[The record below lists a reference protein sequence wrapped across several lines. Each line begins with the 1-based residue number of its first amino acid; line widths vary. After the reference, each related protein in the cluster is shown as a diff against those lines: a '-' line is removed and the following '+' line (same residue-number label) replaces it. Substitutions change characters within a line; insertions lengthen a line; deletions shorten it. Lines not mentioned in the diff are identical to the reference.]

1 MHIKQ
6 RLIKI
11 GDDGMR
17 MIDIIEKKRD
27 KKALSKK
34 EIAFAI
40 EGYVKE
46 RIPDYQMSSLLMAIY
61 FNGMTDDE
69 ATALTEAILKSGK
82 IMDLSAIEGTIVDKH
97 STGGVGD
104 KTTLV
109 LGPLVASCGA
119 KVAKLSGRGL
129 GHTGGTLDK
138 LESIAGFNISLSTEA
153 FVDQV
158 NKINIAVAGQTS
170 ELAPADKLLYAL
182 RDVTGTVPSIPLIAS
197 SIMSKKL
204 ASGADVIVLDVKIGE
219 GAFMKTLEDARTL
232 SKLMVKIGENFGK
245 KVIAFITDMS
255 EPLGYAIGNKLEV
268 LEAVRTLQGNGP
280 SDLQVLCTEIGSYL
294 VHHAGITDSL
304 KEARKMIEKRISSLE
319 ASDTFKA
326 LIEAQGGKIPD
337 LNDYIHTEG
346 IIAVKSE
353 YAGYVE
359 RLNALDIGLAAMRLG
374 AGRETKEDTI
384 DQDVG
389 IVLNKK
395 VGDKVEKDE
404 VLAYVYNNKED
415 ITEEIKTI
423 LNAFTITESIVEK
436 KPLIIEI
443 IE

>member
-1 MHIKQ
+1 
-6 RLIKI
+6 
-11 GDDGMR
+11 MR
-17 MIDIIEKKRD
+17 MVDIIEKKRD
-27 KKALSKK
+27 HHELTKNEIEYFIK
-34 EIAFAI
+34 EYLN
-40 EGYVKE
+40 GN
-46 RIPDYQMSSLLMAIY
+46 IPDYQMSSLLMAIY
-61 FNGMTDDE
+61 FNGMNDE
-69 ATALTEAILKSGK
+69 ESTYLTEAILNSGE
-82 IMDLSAIEGTIVDKH
+82 IIDLSNIDGIKVDKH

-138 LESIAGFNISLSTEA
+138 LESIEGFNINLDNET
-153 FVDQV
+153 FVKQV
-158 NKINIAVAGQTS
+158 NDINIAVAGQTAK
-170 ELAPADKLLYAL
+170 LAPADKMLYAL

-219 GAFMKTLEDARTL
+219 GAFMKTIEDAREL
-232 SKLMVKIGENFGK
+232 SRLMVKIGTNFGK

-268 LEAVRTLQGNGP
+268 LEAIRTLQGNGP
-280 SDLQVLCTEIGSYL
+280 SDLETLCKEIGSYL
-294 VHHAGITDSL
+294 VHHSGITETL
-304 KEARKMIEKRISSLE
+304 KEARKLIDKKISSLE
-319 ASDTFKA
+319 ASDKFYE
-326 LIEAQGGKIPD
+326 LIKAQGGKYPD
-337 LNDYIHTEG
+337 LNDYIHTNG

-353 YAGYVE
+353 TEGYIQN
-359 RLNALDIGLAAMRLG
+359 LNALDIGLSAMRLG
-374 AGRETKEDTI
+374 AGRATKDDEI
-384 DQDVG
+384 DMDVG

-395 VGDKVEKDE
+395 VGDKIEVGE
-404 VLAYVYNNKED
+404 VLAYVYNNKDD

-423 LNAFTITESIVEK
+423 LNAFTITEMMVEK
-436 KPLIIEI
+436 KPLILEI